1 MQDDLFEDP
10 IPYDWTADQALA
22 VVEFLEDL
30 AERIWSRY
38 GLAIRGCS
46 LGPDPPAETLQ
57 LTLPF
62 QPLWEYGIGLDKDP
76 RDYDLSW

>member
-1 MQDDLFEDP
+1 MPDP
-10 IPYDWTADQALA
+10 IPFDWTADQALA

-38 GLAIRGCS
+38 GLAIRGATF
-46 LGPDPPAETLQ
+46 GAGPPAETRQ

-62 QPLWEYGIGLDKDP
+62 PPSWKCRLAPKDNP
-76 RDYDLSW
+76 HHDHIPF

>member
-1 MQDDLFEDP
+1 MQDD
-10 IPYDWTADQALA
+10 IPFDWTADQALA

-38 GLAIRGCS
+38 GFAIRGGT
-46 LGPDPPAETLQ
+46 LGPGPPAETPQ

-62 QPLWEYGIGLDKDP
+62 PPLWEQGIGRSADLLD
-76 RDYDLSW
+76 RDAPW

>member
-1 MQDDLFEDP
+1 MLQDD
-10 IPYDWTADQALA
+10 IPFDWTADQALA

-38 GLAIRGCS
+38 GLAIRGS
-46 LGPDPPAETLQ
+46 SIGPGPPTETPQ

-62 QPLWEYGIGLDKDP
+62 PPLWQCGIGLDKDP
-76 RDYDLSW
+76 TDYDNSC